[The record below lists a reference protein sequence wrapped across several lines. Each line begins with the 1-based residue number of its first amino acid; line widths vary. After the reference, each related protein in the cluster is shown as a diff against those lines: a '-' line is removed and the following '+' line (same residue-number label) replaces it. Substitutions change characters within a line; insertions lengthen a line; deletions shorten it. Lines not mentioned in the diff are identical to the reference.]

1 MAKYIP
7 TLIGAF
13 AATVREQVFS
23 RKGESNLTQGK
34 TKEALN
40 KVAEVFKSNKHNYPI
55 DSKDGKQYL
64 QLQLQ
69 LRGYKKKDPA
79 TKQNNISP
87 FSSFAN
93 CFIGTSLTFSYQ

>member
-1 MAKYIP
+1 MAEDRP
-7 TLIGAF
+7 TLIGDF
-13 AATVREQVFS
+13 VAAVREQVFQE
-23 RKGESNLTQGK
+23 RVKAIWLKEK
-34 TKEALN
+34 KEALN
-40 KVAEVFKSNKHNYPI
+40 KVAEVFKSNNHKYPI

-69 LRGYKKKDPA
+69 FRGYKKKDPA